1 MTSAGAELDPWL
13 ESLDETTV
21 VLTPNRRLSRFIQQ
35 HYAQFQRR
43 RGRQAWP
50 TLPCYSLSGWLQSLW
65 VQLQQSAIEGTDQV
79 LLSAVQENILWEQ
92 IIRQHSAGHEL
103 LNPRQTA
110 GVAMD
115 AWHKLLQWQLTP
127 ELLNS
132 RQADKLLYQ
141 RWLTTYRDFC
151 RERRLTDSS
160 QILGLLRQAITAQQ
174 LPLPGAIALYGFDTI
189 TPLQR
194 SLLDC
199 YTEQGVRVYP
209 VNVTTQSRVRRIAL
223 DDEEAEIT
231 TAARWA
237 AGLLVQQGAVDA
249 SLRIGIVV
257 PQLTVLRAKVER
269 LFNNVF
275 EPQHLLIS
283 NPRHVPVF
291 NVSVAQ
297 PLSQTPLVQ
306 AALQGLQ
313 LNRAEL
319 EMERVSQILLS
330 PWLGRID
337 ELPCRALLDADLRAT
352 ALMLRPGRLRT
363 AAGAQVS
370 RCPDM
375 FRRLQ
380 AFHHLERTARGRNRW
395 PSEWATVFA
404 GQLAALGWPGERSL
418 DPMEHQQLQHW
429 QEVLDSLAGLDPISG
444 QCEVTVALAQLAQL
458 AWQYPFHARTG
469 ESPVQILGLLEA
481 AGMLFD
487 HLWIMQ
493 MDNLSWPLPPDPNPL
508 IPIRQQVELR
518 MPGAAVEGELQ
529 FARTMTQRLAGAA
542 GQVLFS
548 HSRFRDDV
556 ALRPSPLIEEYAA
569 VTVEQLP
576 LIAAVDYYQ
585 ELQQTAA
592 MVNEIDRQGPALTG
606 PAAVRGG
613 TQILKDQ
620 AACPFRAY
628 ARHRL
633 RARALEQAQPGISPM
648 EHGKLLHRAL
658 EILWRRLGN
667 QQALLRLSA
676 AALNAMITAAITE
689 SFFLITADRKPGKRL
704 QDLESQRLQAL
715 IQSWLELE
723 KQRQPFTVAINESE
737 RDLAL
742 AGLPLHVRYDRVDEL
757 ADGGLFVI
765 DYKTGQ
771 PDIADWIGTR
781 PEEPQVPIY
790 CIANE
795 QRIIGAA
802 FGVLN
807 VREIAFKGIGTNA
820 AIAPG
825 IVIPEAADYPDLPGN
840 WRDLMRYWRGVLEA
854 LARDFMAGAAAV
866 EPKSVTTSCRYCD
879 LPALC
884 RIGEHDDTDQHAENA
899 DGD

>member
-1 MTSAGAELDPWL
+1 
-13 ESLDETTV
+13 
-21 VLTPNRRLSRFIQQ
+21 
-35 HYAQFQRR
+35 
-43 RGRQAWP
+43 
-50 TLPCYSLSGWLQSLW
+50 
-65 VQLQQSAIEGTDQV
+65 
-79 LLSAVQENILWEQ
+79 
-92 IIRQHSAGHEL
+92 
-103 LNPRQTA
+103 
-110 GVAMD
+110 
-115 AWHKLLQWQLTP
+115 
-127 ELLNS
+127 
-132 RQADKLLYQ
+132 
-141 RWLTTYRDFC
+141 
-151 RERRLTDSS
+151 
-160 QILGLLRQAITAQQ
+160 
-174 LPLPGAIALYGFDTI
+174 
-189 TPLQR
+189 
-194 SLLDC
+194 
-199 YTEQGVRVYP
+199 
-209 VNVTTQSRVRRIAL
+209 
-223 DDEEAEIT
+223 
-231 TAARWA
+231 
-237 AGLLVQQGAVDA
+237 
-249 SLRIGIVV
+249 
-257 PQLTVLRAKVER
+257 
-269 LFNNVF
+269 
-275 EPQHLLIS
+275 
-283 NPRHVPVF
+283 
-291 NVSVAQ
+291 
-297 PLSQTPLVQ
+297 
-306 AALQGLQ
+306 
-313 LNRAEL
+313 
-319 EMERVSQILLS
+319 
-330 PWLGRID
+330 
-337 ELPCRALLDADLRAT
+337 
-352 ALMLRPGRLRT
+352 
-363 AAGAQVS
+363 
-370 RCPDM
+370 M
-375 FRRLQ
+375 FRGLQ

-529 FARTMTQRLAGAA
+529 FARTMTQRLVGAA

-633 RARALEQAQPGISPM
+633 RARALEQAQPGISPA

-795 QRIIGAA
+795 QRITGAA

-825 IVIPEAADYPDLPGN
+825 IVIPEATDYPDLPGN